1 MRAIRPRGRRGVP
14 LPRRARHR
22 LGVVRERVVGAGGQR
37 DANDAPVGPADH
49 AHDAGVPDRR
59 LLDASQP
66 QCLPPGGEGSA
77 NLLRWHAQ
85 AKDIAVDPAEPADCP
100 GDGGQV
106 GVGVED
112 VGQDAQCL
120 ALPAPAVGLCD
131 QRRTRRQGMGRWFG
145 TSHGSA
151 PLCSP
156 GVVSGRLCSTAAPP
170 WGVTGGSNH
179 SSQLMNL
186 LSFKLRRMARVKPA
200 LTSY

>member
-120 ALPAPAVGLCD
+120 ALPQQSACVISGAPGGKAWAAGSGPVMVVLPCAV
-131 QRRTRRQGMGRWFG
+131 
-145 TSHGSA
+145 SE
-151 PLCSP
+151 
-156 GVVSGRLCSTAAPP
+156 
-170 WGVTGGSNH
+170 
-179 SSQLMNL
+179 
-186 LSFKLRRMARVKPA
+186 
-200 LTSY
+200 